1 MQRTSK
7 EPDNQ
12 LPTDPCSAAAKD
24 YTRCSSSPDR
34 SNGRTEK
41 FGVAESLATIVEQL
55 RRIADH
61 FDPPPGDLVDTGYVA
76 NLLNCTKD
84 YVAQMAREGIIPP
97 NCLVAGT
104 GWGKPWRFHRSR
116 IDGWIHS
123 R

>member
-1 MQRTSK
+1 MQPTSEK
-7 EPDNQ
+7 PDNR
-12 LPTDPCSAAAKD
+12 LSTDQRSTAVPD
-24 YTRCSSSPDR
+24 YTRRSSSPVR
-34 SNGRTEK
+34 SNGRTVQ
-41 FGVAESLATIVEQL
+41 FDVAESLVTIVEQL

-61 FDPPPGDLVDTGYVA
+61 FDPPPSDLVDTGYVA

-97 NCLVAGT
+97 NCLASGT

-116 IDGWIHS
+116 IDRWIQS